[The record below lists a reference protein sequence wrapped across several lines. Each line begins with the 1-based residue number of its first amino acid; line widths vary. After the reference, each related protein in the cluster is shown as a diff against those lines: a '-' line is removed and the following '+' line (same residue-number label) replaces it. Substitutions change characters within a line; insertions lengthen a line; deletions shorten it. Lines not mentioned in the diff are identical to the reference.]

1 MASYLVI
8 SEHHKRVGAPPS
20 GLFFNKLMSLL
31 HTNLLKENIDI
42 KLPHCWYRYGD
53 EVVRYLMPYPLEW
66 NHEDVSKT
74 TVDWNGPMPATLDE
88 DVFTEA
94 LRGQVLSLVGRYTK
108 DYTVEDAVREVY
120 LNAPFEFQRRY
131 RNLRRLMH
139 DPNPAG
145 QDQYNGQCMEAMK
158 ASFEVFPAGEF
169 PDITEQAGIV
179 EHALEESFTSPA
191 PDLPLITELSD
202 EFWNWFCYFL
212 RLHPDGHQNVPR
224 ETLEYWQDELE
235 DRTRQFEHML
245 GDHLLR
251 LSEENLAL
259 EKDEL
264 FEPVIQKRRKELEE
278 YKSLVDGIRD
288 DFEGFDAFL
297 ADVKKSFKP
306 RR

>member
-1 MASYLVI
+1 
-8 SEHHKRVGAPPS
+8 
-20 GLFFNKLMSLL
+20 
-31 HTNLLKENIDI
+31 
-42 KLPHCWYRYGD
+42 
-53 EVVRYLMPYPLEW
+53 
-66 NHEDVSKT
+66 
-74 TVDWNGPMPATLDE
+74 
-88 DVFTEA
+88 
-94 LRGQVLSLVGRYTK
+94 
-108 DYTVEDAVREVY
+108 
-120 LNAPFEFQRRY
+120 
-131 RNLRRLMH
+131 
-139 DPNPAG
+139 
-145 QDQYNGQCMEAMK
+145 MEAMK
-158 ASFEVFPAGEF
+158 ASFEVFPAEEF
-169 PDITEQAGIV
+169 PDITEQVGIV

-191 PDLPLITELSD
+191 PDFPLITELSE

-212 RLHPDGHQNVPR
+212 RLHPNGHQNVPR

-259 EKDEL
+259 ENDEL